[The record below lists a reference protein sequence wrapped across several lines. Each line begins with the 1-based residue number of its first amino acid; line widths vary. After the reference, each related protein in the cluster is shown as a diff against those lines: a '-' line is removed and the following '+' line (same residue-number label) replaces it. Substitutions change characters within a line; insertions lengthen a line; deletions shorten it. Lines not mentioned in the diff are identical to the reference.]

1 MPYHLLFINIKAEK
15 RGNFHVGFM
24 LVHVHLILFMH
35 FFPELLD
42 NTNVVSGGIWA
53 SSFGFNLVL
62 CSIFTNKKQH
72 PFQDMTKTEIF
83 FFRRILLIVNREV

>member
-1 MPYHLLFINIKAEK
+1 
-15 RGNFHVGFM
+15 M
-24 LVHVHLILFMH
+24 LVHVHFILFMH

-62 CSIFTNKKQH
+62 CSIFTNKK
-72 PFQDMTKTEIF
+72 TKSFSGHDEYRNIF
-83 FFRRILLIVNREV
+83 LPKDLLNCEQGSFIIQQLLRI